1 LSAAKPAARSR
12 GDDGAAAGQPGSVAG
27 VSHRRNRFVQIA
39 LGALTLVN
47 VALAVFGVSMAM
59 MSPMMFDSGGE
70 QDQLLWAV
78 FWSILAFPIVAA
90 VCVFVPWLFMWLQ
103 RPRTALLLSAI
114 PAAWLVILFAVIF
127 IRY

>member
-1 LSAAKPAARSR
+1 MRA
-12 GDDGAAAGQPGSVAG
+12 AAAGQPGSVAG

-47 VALAVFGVSMAM
+47 VALTVFGVSMAM
-59 MSPMMFDSGGE
+59 MSPMMFDGGGE

-127 IRY
+127 ILY

>member
-1 LSAAKPAARSR
+1 
-12 GDDGAAAGQPGSVAG
+12 
-27 VSHRRNRFVQIA
+27 
-39 LGALTLVN
+39 
-47 VALAVFGVSMAM
+47 
-59 MSPMMFDSGGE
+59 
-70 QDQLLWAV
+70 V
-78 FWSILAFPIVAA
+78 FWSILACPIVAA